1 MKNTTD
7 KLAATAKRIV
17 PALSGFDPAE
27 ILAAD
32 KATRTL
38 AQIEKHPLVSS
49 ISDERGYGDGIWVYL
64 KDGFINANTDTAS
77 IHEDTVAECLA
88 LLKTAWFD
96 IRDTE
101 SEIFAEAR
109 AAAKGAQNEDEANAI
124 ALRVLAEA
132 AVVKAEKDHGWDSI
146 QAADAR
152 SAYQAARNSAK

>member
-1 MKNTTD
+1 MKNTTNEI
-7 KLAATAKRIV
+7 KLAKTTARIV
-17 PALSGFDPAE
+17 PALSGFKPEE

-32 KATRTL
+32 KVTRTL
-38 AQIEKHPLVSS
+38 AQIARHPLVADV
-49 ISDERGYGDGIWVYL
+49 SDERGYGDGIWVYL
-64 KDGFINANTDTAS
+64 KDGFINSNTDTCA

-124 ALRVLAEA
+124 AIRVLN
-132 AVVKAEKDHGWDSI
+132 
-146 QAADAR
+146 R
-152 SAYQAARNSAK
+152 

>member
-1 MKNTTD
+1 MEHHKQI
-7 KLAATAKRIV
+7 KLARTHARIV
-17 PALSGFDPAE
+17 PKLSGFNPEE

-32 KATRTL
+32 KVTRTL
-38 AQIEKHPLVSS
+38 AQIAKHPLVADV
-49 ISDERGYGDGIWVYL
+49 SDERGDRYGNGIWVYL
-64 KDGFINANTDTAS
+64 KDGFINGNTDTAS

-124 ALRVLAEA
+124 AIRVLN
-132 AVVKAEKDHGWDSI
+132 
-146 QAADAR
+146 R
-152 SAYQAARNSAK
+152 

>member
-1 MKNTTD
+1 MEHHKQI
-7 KLAATAKRIV
+7 KLARIHARIV

-27 ILAAD
+27 ILEAD
-32 KATRTL
+32 KVTRTL

-49 ISDERGYGDGIWVYL
+49 ISDERCYGDGIWVYL

-101 SEIFAEAR
+101 SDEFAEAR
-109 AAAKGAQNEDEANAI
+109 AAAKEAQNEDEANAI
-124 ALRVLAEA
+124 AIRVL
-132 AVVKAEKDHGWDSI
+132 K
-146 QAADAR
+146 R
-152 SAYQAARNSAK
+152 